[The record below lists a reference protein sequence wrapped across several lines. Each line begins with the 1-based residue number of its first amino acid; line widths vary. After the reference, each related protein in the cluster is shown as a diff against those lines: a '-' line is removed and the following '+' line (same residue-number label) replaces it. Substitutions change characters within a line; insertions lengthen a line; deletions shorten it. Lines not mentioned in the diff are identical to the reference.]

1 MRMGGTAN
9 RSLTDI
15 VNQNKEILRALRSG
29 HGLNARLF
37 RFLSGKFLSR
47 GLQFAR
53 GKFHV
58 STAPKVK

>member
-1 MRMGGTAN
+1 MRMGGTTN
-9 RSLTDI
+9 RSLTNI
-15 VNQNKEILRALRSG
+15 VNQNKEILRALRS

-47 GLQFAR
+47 GLQFTR

-58 STAPKVK
+58 STAPRVK